1 MSRFF
6 NSNALSFAAGV
17 LVGSASSYFYCKY
30 SRDSSCKK
38 SCNKSITPKTTS
50 RSDSSDEEDNSFV
63 KEVGRV
69 VRV

>member
-6 NSNALSFAAGV
+6 NSNTLSFAAGV

-30 SRDSSCKK
+30 SRDSHCKK
-38 SCNKSITPKTTS
+38 SCNLSTTP